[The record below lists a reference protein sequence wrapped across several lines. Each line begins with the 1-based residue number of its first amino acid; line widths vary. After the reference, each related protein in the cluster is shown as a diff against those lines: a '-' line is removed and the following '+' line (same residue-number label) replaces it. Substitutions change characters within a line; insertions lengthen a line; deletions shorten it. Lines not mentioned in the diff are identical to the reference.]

1 MDVKGNTILITGGA
15 TGIGLAL
22 AEAFLAEG
30 NEVIVCARTE
40 ANLKAAKERFPRLH
54 TLRCDL
60 SDEKERQRLHDR
72 VVADFPALNILIN
85 NAGIQ
90 RMVDFRD
97 GPADLLRHR
106 AADGEDEIEIN
117 LRAAV
122 HLTALFVPDLMK
134 KKAAAVINV
143 SSGLGFAPLA
153 FMPVYCATKAA
164 LHSFTMSLRRQLRD
178 TPVRVFELIPP
189 TTDTNIDKGAR
200 SARGQKDRG
209 IQPAEVAKEA
219 LSGFAADEY
228 EIAFGMAKNLIGGS
242 RADPVQLFNNM
253 NR

>member
-1 MDVKGNTILITGGA
+1 MRTSGNTVLITGGA

-30 NEVIVCARTE
+30 NEVVVCARTE
-40 ANLKAAKERFPRLH
+40 ANLHAAKERLPRLH
-54 TLRCDL
+54 ILGCDL
-60 SDEKERQRLHDR
+60 SDEKERQRLHEKMLS
-72 VVADFPALNILIN
+72 DFPALNMLIN

-90 RMVDFRD
+90 RMVDLRD

-117 LRAAV
+117 LRATV
-122 HLTALFVPDLMK
+122 YLTALFVPDLMK
-134 KKAAAVINV
+134 KKAAAIVNV
-143 SSGLGFAPLA
+143 SSGLAFAPLA

-178 TPVRVFELIPP
+178 TPVKVFELIPP
-189 TTDTNIDKGAR
+189 TVDTDLDKGAR
-200 SARGQKDRG
+200 AARGQKDRG
-209 IQPAEVAKEA
+209 IQPSEVAKEA
-219 LSGFAADEY
+219 LRAFAADEY
-228 EIAFGMAKNLIGGS
+228 EIAVGMAKNLVAGS
-242 RADPVQLFNNM
+242 RADPMQLFQNM